1 MVILI
6 PIVHLQGRVT
16 QSQTVVTSVLVTASA
31 LERDPLQSIIVMV
44 QENVMHVMEKVLN
57 KQQAH
62 GGIVTFVTVV
72 ANVNIVMAQEN
83 AQNVMVLGK
92 YKTCR
97 QNKS

>member
-1 MVILI
+1 M
-6 PIVHLQGRVT
+6 
-16 QSQTVVTSVLVTASA
+16 ASA
-31 LERDPLQSIIVMV
+31 LEQVLRQSTIAMA
-44 QENVMHVMEKVLN
+44 QGNAMHVMEKVLN